1 MLSWQFVLV
10 LAASVTTSSAALPSI
25 GSLRATALLQ
35 VEPTSAVPDTTASW
49 LDKAAEFTR
58 SLPLPLDLQWLKSF
72 AENQVRVVSGQAP
85 VVGLSAEQQSP
96 FVWAMFI
103 MGFWWFMFSLLVW
116 IVLIAVIAHFY
127 MKSKTYPEFD
137 ASLANAESQGALR
150 NWTSGFCSCYEDC
163 SACWCA
169 FCCPAI
175 RWAETLSLVDG
186 LLFFWVGFTVYLSL
200 QFVNLMTSIT
210 LLWLAL
216 VIICTAYRQ
225 ELRAKFN
232 FERQGGCSIVTDCL
246 LYTCCTCCAIV
257 QEARHVESAFKYG
270 HPSVKAPF
278 KEPSK
283 E

>member
-1 MLSWQFVLV
+1 MSSRHFVLV
-10 LAASVTTSSAALPSI
+10 FAASMMLSFAAVPPS
-25 GSLRATALLQ
+25 GSLRATTLLQ
-35 VEPTSAVPDTTASW
+35 VDPTFAVPDATVSW
-49 LDKAAEFTR
+49 LDKTLEFTR
-58 SLPLPLDLQWLKSF
+58 RVPLPLDLQWLRSF
-72 AENQVRVVSGQAP
+72 AESEVRAGSGQSP
-85 VVGLSAEQQSP
+85 VVAFSAEEQTP
-96 FVWAMFI
+96 WVWAMFL
-103 MGFWWFMFSLLVW
+103 MGFWWFIFSLLVW
-116 IVLIAVIAHFY
+116 IILIAVIAHFY
-127 MKSKTYPEFD
+127 MQSKTYPELD
-137 ASLANAESQGALR
+137 ASLANAESQAALR
-150 NWTSGFCSCYEDC
+150 NWTSGFCACYEDC
-163 SACWCA
+163 QACWCA

-257 QEARHVESAFKYG
+257 QEARHVEAAFKYG
-270 HPSVKAPF
+270 HPSVKAPG